1 MTAVALAIRNGIGQ
15 SIVLPRGR
23 MPWRLVA
30 VLALAALVVS
40 DAEIRRIVLAALS
53 EAYLQVSVFVAA
65 TLAIFYALE
74 SWLGLDTDHLLRRY
88 RRWQVPVA
96 AFLGALPGCGGAVMV
111 MTQYA
116 AGKTGFG
123 AVVAVLTA
131 TMGDAAF
138 LLLAREPLTGLAI
151 FALGLVVGILSGTVV
166 DALHGPDF
174 LRLTGRNS
182 NATCRRAAPAERTIA
197 LRGPWLALMVPGLIF
212 GVLLA
217 FQVDPGALLG
227 PWSGTLDVTLVV
239 GAAGALLAIVMWCL
253 MPEAG
258 PTLGAPAP
266 IRGRRASTIG
276 RVIADTN
283 FVTIWVIV
291 AFLVYE
297 LGVHVTG
304 ADLAAW
310 FDVWAPIVPLIG
322 VLVGLLPGC
331 GPQVVVTTLYLSGVA
346 PLSAQVGNAI
356 SNDGD
361 ALFPAMAI
369 SPRAAVI
376 ATLYSAVPAIIV
388 AYGYYWLWE

>member
-1 MTAVALAIRNGIGQ
+1 MTTVALAIRNGIGQ
-15 SIVLPRGR
+15 SLGVPRGR
-23 MPWRLVA
+23 VPWRLVSILA
-30 VLALAALVVS
+30 LGVLALS
-40 DAEIRRIVLAALS
+40 DAEIRAIVLTALS
-53 EAYLQVSVFVAA
+53 DAYLQVSVFVAA
-65 TLAIFYALE
+65 TLAIFYTLE
-74 SWLGLDTDHLLRRY
+74 NWLGVDTDHLLHRY

-151 FALGLVVGILSGTVV
+151 FALGLVVGVLSGTVV

-174 LRLTGRNS
+174 LRMARQDST
-182 NATCRRAAPAERTIA
+182 AACRRAAPSGKSTA

-212 GVLLA
+212 GVLIA
-217 FQVDPGALLG
+217 FQVDPGDLLG
-227 PWSGTLDVTLVV
+227 PWASALDVTLLV
-239 GAAGALLAIVMWCL
+239 GVAGALLAVVMWCL
-253 MPEAG
+253 LPATG
-258 PTLGAPAP
+258 HTRGAATDH
-266 IRGRRASTIG
+266 GTERASPTA

-291 AFLVYE
+291 AYLVYE
-297 LGVHVTG
+297 LAVHFIG
-304 ADLAAW
+304 LDLAAW
-310 FDVWAPIVPLIG
+310 FNVWAPIVPLIG
-322 VLVGLLPGC
+322 VLVGFLPGC

-346 PLSAQVGNAI
+346 PLSAQLGNAI

-369 SPRAAVI
+369 SGRAAVV
-376 ATLYSAVPAIIV
+376 ATLYSAVPAVIV